1 MKNMKRSLLAW
12 LMLLVML
19 MTSVPAYADDIPYDT
34 YNYDYWGD
42 IFRTPAAYVPQGSV
56 LGTDLTWNGASLGA
70 FVEPQDLCV
79 APDGSVWVADTNNH
93 RIVVLDSTMTSVL
106 NVLTGFDNHGLQDQF
121 NKPTGIAVTEDAIY
135 VADSMNRRIVAL
147 ELDGTLRHI
156 IELPAAAATQQN
168 GTASYTVGTYVE
180 NMGASAR
187 VIAAA
192 DDSMWAAVNLS
203 TGSPLTVTD
212 ESGLTFTVTA
222 EADVLVPFSTTA
234 EMDGATL
241 TVGEGGAS
249 VVYTDADGAILTIS
263 QYDPNPNPDLFM
275 LIGRLVKLMQRKA
288 PISYTKLSAV
298 KGVWID
304 EDGNLYA
311 GGEKNIVKLN
321 RKGELI
327 NNFSSYKD
335 MAEAQ
340 VSLTSI
346 TEFAVAD
353 DLLYV
358 RDHDDRITVTDADGN
373 VLDDNNDHIVVLDED
388 GDVEQIIFNNAI
400 RITDADGSEVM
411 TLRGYNGVDFDTI
424 LGVDVIG
431 DMLLVGQLNGKVA
444 ILAKDGSFVT
454 EIENDSVL
462 RLNAEGELVESL
474 TAVKNGKT
482 TERFKG
488 LTGVA
493 MADGKLCVLGADNR
507 VIIVENG
514 AAVHIAQNNAVLVTD
529 GQGNVTSTITGYEQD
544 GAFVAFSAVNGVE
557 GVALNYVCDGTKRAN
572 QRVQRQLVISDSKD
586 QQIVLDAELNVTRVC
601 ADPDSEVL
609 EDGYLFTPL
618 KVSVDYAGRVY
629 CVAQNMFEGI
639 MVFETNGEFT
649 GFFGTIEV
657 SISAWD
663 KFWRKLATKEER
675 SKQQLF
681 IPTEFTGIDID
692 EEGFVYASNVD
703 TNGVQA
709 VRRLNP
715 KGEDVI
721 RKGWNENLGGDLSI
735 NGTSTYAGASK
746 IVDVV
751 YREKGMYSI
760 LDSKRGRIF
769 TYDHEGNLLYI
780 FGGIG
785 SQEGTVTTPVAV
797 EYAGDRVLALDA
809 KQASIIVY
817 GETEYGRLINE
828 AVGLRYDGDES
839 QAVALWEEVL
849 RLDENNELANIG
861 IGKAYLSAG
870 DNEKAMEYLKR
881 GMSQDYYSVAFKRYR
896 NEILKENIQWILTG
910 AVVLIAAAW
919 VFFKVVKPRIKAKR
933 EGRA

>member
-1 MKNMKRSLLAW
+1 MKNMKKILLSW

-19 MTSVPAYADDIPYDT
+19 TTTIPAYADDIPYDT

-42 IFRTPAAYVPQGSV
+42 VFRTPAAYVPQGSV

-79 APDGSVWVADTNNH
+79 ASDGSIWVADTNNH

-106 NVLTGFDNHGLQDQF
+106 NVLTGFDNAGLQDQF

-135 VADSMNRRIVAL
+135 IADSMNRRIVVL
-147 ELDGTLRHI
+147 EMDGALRHI
-156 IELPAAAATQQN
+156 VEIPAAASTQKN
-168 GTASYTVGTYVE
+168 GTVNYTVGTYVE
-180 NMGASAR
+180 GMD
-187 VIAAA
+187 AAA
-192 DDSMWAAVNLS
+192 KVVTLDGGDMWAAVNLGV
-203 TGSPLTVTD
+203 GSPLTVTD
-212 ESGLTFTVTA
+212 ADGLTFTVTA
-222 EADVLVPFSTTA
+222 EADALAPFSATA
-234 EMDGATL
+234 EADGATL
-241 TVGEGGAS
+241 TVGENGAS
-249 VVYTDADGAILTIS
+249 VVYTDKDGNALTIS
-263 QYDPNPNPDLFM
+263 QYNPVPNPDLFM
-275 LIGRLVKLMQRKA
+275 LIGRLVKLMKNTA
-288 PISYTKLSAV
+288 PVSYTKLSGV

-304 EDGNLYA
+304 EDGDLYA
-311 GGEKNIVKLN
+311 GGEKNIVKLDSD
-321 RKGELI
+321 GELLY
-327 NNFSSYKD
+327 NFTSYKD
-335 MAEAQ
+335 MAESQ

-346 TEFAVAD
+346 TEFGVAG
-353 DLLYV
+353 DLLYI
-358 RDHDDRITVTDADGN
+358 RDHDNRVTVTDEDGV
-373 VLDDNNDHIVVLDED
+373 VLDDNDDHIVVMNED
-388 GDVEQIIFNNAI
+388 GDVEEIIFNNAI
-400 RITDADGSEVM
+400 RITAADGSEVA
-411 TLRGYNGVDFDTI
+411 TLRGYDGHDFDTI
-424 LGVDVIG
+424 LGVDVVG
-431 DMLLVGQLNGKVA
+431 DLLLVGQHNGVVA
-444 ILAKDGSFVT
+444 ILTKDGSFVT
-454 EIENDSVL
+454 EVENDSVL
-462 RLNAEGELVESL
+462 RLNADGELQESL
-474 TAVKNGKT
+474 ISVQNGKT
-482 TERFKG
+482 TERFSG

-493 MADGKLCVLGADNR
+493 LADGKLCVVGADNR
-507 VIIVENG
+507 VLVVEDG
-514 AAVHIAQNNAVLVTD
+514 AAVQIAQNNAVLVTD
-529 GQGNVTSTITGYEQD
+529 GQGNVTATVTGYEKD
-544 GAFVAFSAVNGVE
+544 GEWNAFAAVNGVE
-557 GVALNYVCDGTKRAN
+557 GVALNYVCDGTKKTN

-601 ADPDSEVL
+601 DDPDSEVL
-609 EDGYLFTPL
+609 DDGYLFTPL
-618 KVSVDYAGRVY
+618 KVSVDYAGRIY

-657 SISAWD
+657 TISAWD

-703 TNGVQA
+703 TNGTQA

-721 RKGWNENLGGDLSI
+721 RKGPQANLGGDLSI

-751 YREKGMYSI
+751 YREKGMYSL

-769 TYDHEGNLLYI
+769 TYDHEGNLLYV
-780 FGGIG
+780 FGGLG
-785 SQEGTVTTPVAV
+785 SQEGTVTTPVAI
-797 EYAGDRVLALDA
+797 EYAGDRILALDS
-809 KQASIIVY
+809 KQASILVY

-849 RLDENNELANIG
+849 RLDENNELANVG

-919 VFFKVVKPRIKAKR
+919 IFFKVVKPKIKAKR